1 MTIEKFKADY
11 KIGGFYNLIEWLNSK
26 TAIAYHINQE
36 PEQHDYH
43 VIIDDQNIFQ
53 PSIAKSMRQ
62 NGEELSQHLCNILRL
77 NADSYENDYEISQLD
92 NLYRANHEI
101 LDLAVQHDLPIFI
114 SIDGSLDDEGI
125 ATTSVSIISPDMK
138 DTDDINSK
146 AWQDRQA
153 IILLIC
159 LWRLPKSWGTG
170 QASINMAESIGFI
183 IGEYTIPTD
192 MPIIYITD
200 SNNARTVQR
209 NLKNIDD
216 FTHRK
221 KVRQVKQGINYAI
234 ANYLEYLTKKW
245 P

>member
-1 MTIEKFKADY
+1 
-11 KIGGFYNLIEWLNSK
+11 
-26 TAIAYHINQE
+26 
-36 PEQHDYH
+36 
-43 VIIDDQNIFQ
+43 
-53 PSIAKSMRQ
+53 MRQ
-62 NGEELSQHLCNILRL
+62 NSEELSQHLCNILRL

-125 ATTSVSIISPDMK
+125 ATTSVSIISPDMR
-138 DTDDINSK
+138 DTYDINSK